1 MKKSKYSTNFGYSYE
16 ELARLSR
23 MLGYAYEKS
32 KNPII
37 KAAINQIEKALKE
50 N

>member
-1 MKKSKYSTNFGYSYE
+1 MKKSFSTNFGYSWE
-16 ELARLSR
+16 ELVKLSR
-23 MLGYAYEKS
+23 MLQYAYEKS

>member
-1 MKKSKYSTNFGYSYE
+1 MKKSFSTNFGYSWE
-16 ELARLSR
+16 ELVKLSR
-23 MLGYAYEKS
+23 MLQYAYEKS

-37 KAAINQIEKALKE
+37 KAALNQIEKGIKG